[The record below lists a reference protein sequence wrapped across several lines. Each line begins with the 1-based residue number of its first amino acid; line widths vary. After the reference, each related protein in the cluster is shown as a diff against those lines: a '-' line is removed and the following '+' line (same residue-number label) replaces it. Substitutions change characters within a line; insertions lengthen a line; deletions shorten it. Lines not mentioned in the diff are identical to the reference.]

1 MTSGFIFLFDG
12 IQLGTRSL
20 RSLETVIYWSI
31 TDLEAHNLYTNYIVI
46 VPFWY
51 KLTWLITC
59 TLQCNKINLY
69 HSMGKFS
76 RWQIDDIFLL
86 SPENRLWNFL
96 QIVSSGGIK
105 CMILYNCWGALINH
119 LGHNV
124 RKCAALTFGRA
135 PSKRFRSAS
144 AFALSDQNLPRVH
157 FGLPNMQSFFMQT
170 TKTSIRLRRCTGW
183 FEFCLGHMSEGMF
196 PDIVTHFLLSRPSY
210 SKLHVH
216 LRSC

>member
-1 MTSGFIFLFDG
+1 MTSGFNFLFDR
-12 IQLGTRSL
+12 IQLETRSL
-20 RSLETVIYWSI
+20 RSLEKVIFWSI
-31 TDLEAHNLYTNYIVI
+31 TDLEAHNLYANYIVI

-86 SPENRLWNFL
+86 SPENRLWHFL

-119 LGHNV
+119 FWVTTSENVQHLLLGV
-124 RKCAALTFGRA
+124 YSRCLIRIFPGCILDCIICK
-135 PSKRFRSAS
+135 
-144 AFALSDQNLPRVH
+144 V
-157 FGLPNMQSFFMQT
+157 FFMQT
-170 TKTSIRLRRCTGW
+170 TKTLIWVLFGAHVRRYVSWCCDSFSSIKA
-183 FEFCLGHMSEGMF
+183 
-196 PDIVTHFLLSRPSY
+196 
-210 SKLHVH
+210 KLFKT
-216 LRSC
+216 